1 MRYHIIFL
9 LLLCAAR
16 PAAGQS
22 LADLERQLDSL
33 LNREAKSEV
42 VIGLGFGNNPAYGG
56 KSTDPFRPI
65 TMKPFLSPNV
75 SYNHK
80 SGLFASAYAYYLLNA
95 ERKPWF
101 EMDLSAGYDYTK
113 NRNFLTGISY
123 TRYFYADSSDI
134 PATPI
139 TNEAFAYF
147 FYRKWWLEPGLSFD
161 FGWGRY
167 RERSVSDGTEY
178 TVTGSDFN
186 IIADLRH
193 SFIYMD
199 LLKADDAILIMP
211 VASFTMGTANYYSN
225 LKSTK
230 YVSRSKM
237 IEKQKKQKDRERG
250 RGNGNG
256 NGNGNNPQPE
266 EEVLTLSD
274 NTGFRPR
281 AVDLGVRISYII
293 GRVAISPSY
302 TVFKLLQGSDTG
314 LTGYFTA
321 SVSVT
326 L

>member
-1 MRYHIIFL
+1 MRYHIIILMFL
-9 LLLCAAR
+9 FAAR
-16 PAAGQS
+16 PAAGQT

-33 LNREAKSEV
+33 LDRTAESEV

-56 KSTDPFRPI
+56 KSTDPFRPL

-80 SGLFASAYAYYLLNA
+80 SGLYASMYAYYLLNA
-95 ERKPWF
+95 TRKPWF
-101 EMDLSAGYDYTK
+101 ELDLSAGYDYTK
-113 NRNFLTGISY
+113 NRDFLTGVSY

-139 TNEAFAYF
+139 VNEAYAYF
-147 FYRKWWLEPGLSFD
+147 FYRKWWLEPGLSLD
-161 FGWGRY
+161 LGWGKY
-167 RERSVSDGTEY
+167 KEKTDPGVVHTVS
-178 TVTGSDFN
+178 GSDFN
-186 IIADLRH
+186 VIADLRH

-199 LLKADDAILIMP
+199 LLKNEDALLIMP

-230 YVSRSKM
+230 YMSRSEAIPKR
-237 IEKQKKQKDRERG
+237 KKKQ
-250 RGNGNG
+250 GN
-256 NGNGNNPQPE
+256 NGNNGNNGNDDT
-266 EEVLTLSD
+266 EEVSVSD

-281 AVDLGVRISYII
+281 AVDLGLRMSYII
-293 GRVAISPSY
+293 GRVSISPSY
-302 TVFKLLQGSDTG
+302 TVFKLLQGGDTG
-314 LTGYFTA
+314 ITGYFTA

>member
-9 LLLCAAR
+9 LFLFTAR
-16 PAAGQS
+16 TAAGQS
-22 LADLERQLDSL
+22 LAELERQLDSL
-33 LNREAKSEV
+33 LNRSVVSEV
-42 VIGLGFGNNPAYGG
+42 VAGIGFGNNPAYGG
-56 KSTDPFRPI
+56 KSTDPFRPVI
-65 TMKPFLSPNV
+65 MKSFLSPHI

-80 SGLFASAYAYYLLNA
+80 SGLYASAYGYYLLNA
-95 ERKPWF
+95 TRKPWF

-113 NRNFLTGISY
+113 NRDFLTGISY
-123 TRYFYADSSDI
+123 THYFFADSSDI

-139 TNEAFAYF
+139 KNEAFAYF
-147 FYRKWWLEPGLSFD
+147 FYRKWWLEPGLSID
-161 FGWGRY
+161 LGWGKY
-167 RERSVSDGTEY
+167 KERPARNQER

-230 YVSRSKM
+230 YVSRSSM
-237 IEKQKKQKDRERG
+237 MKKRKRG
-250 RGNGNG
+250 RGNSD
-256 NGNGNNPQPE
+256 E
-266 EEVLTLSD
+266 EAVSVSD
-274 NTGFRPR
+274 NTGFQPR
-281 AVDLGVRISYII
+281 AVDLGVRVSYII
-293 GRVAISPSY
+293 GKVAVSPSY
-302 TVFKLLQGSDTG
+302 TLFRLLQGSDTG
-314 LTGYFTA
+314 INGYFTA

>member
-33 LNREAKSEV
+33 LNREAVSEV

-65 TMKPFLSPNV
+65 TMKPFLSPNL

-113 NRNFLTGISY
+113 NRHFLTGISY

-147 FYRKWWLEPGLSFD
+147 FYRKWWLEPGLSLD
-161 FGWGRY
+161 LGWGKY
-167 RERSVSDGTEY
+167 REKLSQGAERTI
-178 TVTGSDFN
+178 TGSDFN
-186 IIADLRH
+186 IIADVRH

-237 IEKQKKQKDRERG
+237 IEKRNNRK
-250 RGNGNG
+250 RGNQGR
-256 NGNGNNPQPE
+256 PQQE
-266 EEVLTLSD
+266 EEEITVSD

-281 AVDLGVRISYII
+281 AVDLGVRISYLI
-293 GRVAISPSY
+293 GKVAVSPSY
-302 TVFKLLQGSDTG
+302 TVFKLLQGGDTG